1 MKTGQ
6 LKDILVE
13 IRAQQCQQNRNLSDL
28 EETQNAI
35 LGELKNMNASL
46 TLLVDY
52 MGKKN

>member
-1 MKTGQ
+1 MTKYQVKTEQ

-13 IRAQQCQQNRNLSDL
+13 IRAQKSDL
-28 EETQNAI
+28 QETQKAI

-46 TLLVDY
+46 TLLVDC